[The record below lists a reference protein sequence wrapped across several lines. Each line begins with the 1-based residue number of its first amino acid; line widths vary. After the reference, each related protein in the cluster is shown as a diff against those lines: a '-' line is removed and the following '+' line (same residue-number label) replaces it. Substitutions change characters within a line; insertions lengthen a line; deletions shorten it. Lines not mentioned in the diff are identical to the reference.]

1 MERMEGC
8 HEPPMVN
15 KAEIDTSSPFGSV
28 KEAVMLFGERVL
40 AGEVY
45 ANYKLKEMQ
54 DVTNEYDHDTEL
66 EVTKQSLLR
75 AREERMQMAKFLSSL
90 QQELEQTKRE
100 LKKLKTHIT
109 DAHALD
115 LEVEEDL
122 KFVEE
127 SNEPVEHVKMETS
140 NGGQKIEFQKKKY
153 VTFANPPSVARV
165 IHVEP
170 STSAETVLQ
179 RQPSTRKKKMKQLIP
194 FLGGIFSK
202 KRGSSGVATA

>member
-1 MERMEGC
+1 MEGF
-8 HEPPMVN
+8 HEMPTAN
-15 KAEIDTSSPFGSV
+15 KAEIDTSSPFRSV

-54 DVTNEYDHDTEL
+54 DGADEDDHETEL
-66 EVTKQSLLR
+66 EVTRQSLVR
-75 AREERMQMAKFLSSL
+75 AREESMQMAKYLSSL

-100 LKKLKTHIT
+100 LNQLKTHVT
-109 DAHALD
+109 DTRALD

-127 SNEPVEHVKMETS
+127 SNEPVEHVKTDTS

-165 IHVEP
+165 IYVQP

-179 RQPSTRKKKMKQLIP
+179 RQPSIRRKVMKQLIP
-194 FLGGIFSK
+194 FFGGIFSK
-202 KRGSSGVATA
+202 KRGNSEVATA